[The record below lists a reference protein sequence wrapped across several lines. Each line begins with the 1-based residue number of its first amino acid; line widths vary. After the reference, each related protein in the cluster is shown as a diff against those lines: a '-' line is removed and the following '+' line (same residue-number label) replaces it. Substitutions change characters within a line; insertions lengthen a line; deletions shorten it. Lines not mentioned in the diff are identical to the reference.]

1 MKRVV
6 RLCEV
11 RLENFKNTVSG
22 VVKIPEGEHREPF
35 DYSSGILGVYGQNG
49 SGKTAIIEALQ
60 IIKTLLS
67 GGGLRDFPLADY
79 MMYGKENCTIGV
91 RFSIE
96 HENEEDY
103 YFFYTDYEVRFARAA
118 DGTAEIRSEILK
130 AEKTEDGKVLRRTL
144 VDYDTLRDVDCF
156 LPKYRY
162 EAAARTRE
170 TAFAIGV
177 AQRLAKKEKGSFLFS
192 AEGQTALRTEDGFR
206 DFHLGLI
213 LDALFGY
220 AGAYLFV
227 ISSVHSALISL
238 GENAL
243 MNIRLEDDEKA
254 LAGAIPLVISGPEVV
269 TKEYFELLSGVL
281 TGMNYVLK
289 ELIPGLTIGI
299 HSLGAEM
306 RRDGQEGVRI
316 EMVSRRGDSVIPI
329 RYESEGIIK
338 IVTILNVLISAY
350 TDPSVCLVIDELD
363 SGIFEY
369 LLGELLTV
377 MDDYGKGQLI
387 FTSHNL
393 RPLEMLDRKNLVFST
408 TNPENRYIHMQ
419 YVKQNNNMRD
429 MYLRSIMLG
438 GQKEELYEETDTNQ
452 IARAFRR
459 AGRAIRDGKGN

>member
-11 RLENFKNTVSG
+11 RLENFKNTANG
-22 VVKIPEGEHREPF
+22 IVKIPEGKHRDPF
-35 DYSSGILGVYGQNG
+35 DYSSGILGIYGQNG
-49 SGKTAIIEALQ
+49 SGKTAIIEALL
-60 IIKTLLS
+60 IIKKLLS
-67 GGGLRDFPLADY
+67 GGGLRDFPLMDY

-96 HENEEDY
+96 HENGEDY
-103 YFFYTDYEVRFARAA
+103 RFVYADYEVRFARTA
-118 DGTAEIRSEILK
+118 DGMAEIKSEVLK
-130 AEKTEDGKVLRRTL
+130 AEKTEDGKLLRRTL
-144 VDYDTLRDVDCF
+144 VDYDVDRDADSF

-162 EAAARTRE
+162 EAAARTKE
-170 TAFAIGV
+170 AAFAIGV

-192 AEGQTALRTEDGFR
+192 AEGQTALRTEDGFK
-206 DFHLGLI
+206 DFHLGMI
-213 LDALFGY
+213 LDSLFGY
-220 AGAYLFV
+220 AGTYMFV
-227 ISSVHSALISL
+227 ISSAHSALISL
-238 GENAL
+238 GENVP

-254 LAGAIPLVISGPEVV
+254 IAGAIPLVMDGPEVV
-269 TKEYFELLSGVL
+269 PQEYYGLLIDVL
-281 TGMNYVLK
+281 PDMNSVLK
-289 ELIPGLTIGI
+289 EIVPGLTIDV
-299 HSLGAEM
+299 HSFGKEM

-338 IVTILNVLISAY
+338 IVTILNVLICAY

-393 RPLEMLDRKNLVFST
+393 RPLEMLERKNLVFST

-438 GQKEELYEETDTNQ
+438 GQKEELYEETDTNR